1 MILFINKIY
10 LDNCECAKN
19 GCRLWGHL
27 TRKPMKRTRSET
39 MSRVEDL
46 RTCCELG
53 NNGFLFFVHFLHQ
66 PFYRVSQKITA
77 EFIWLRLIDLLW
89 PLSGDMNLSNVAL
102 VDFLWFQANR
112 NTFSLLFV
120 SRQQDQWIKVVSN
133 NFRMSSRCFNH
144 FDLKKLKPG
153 WRQAGARGQSGQEG
167 RLLYCCGQEVDDYD
181 QEDVCI
187 VVVILWGWLFGGFI
201 RWHYQARLSA
211 R

>member
-1 MILFINKIY
+1 MKIEFISKIY
-10 LDNCECAKN
+10 WDNRECAKN
-19 GCRLWGHL
+19 GWRLREHL

-53 NNGFLFFVHFLHQ
+53 NNRFLFRVHFLHQ
-66 PFYRVSQKITA
+66 PFYRVSQKIST
-77 EFIWLRLIDLLW
+77 EFKRLRLTHWL
-89 PLSGDMNLSNVAL
+89 LSGDMNLSIVAL

-120 SRQQDQWIKVVSN
+120 SRQQAQWIKVVSN
-133 NFRMSSRCFNH
+133 KFRMSSRCFNH

-167 RLLYCCGQEVDDYD
+167 RLLYCCGQEVDEYD
-181 QEDVCI
+181 QEGVCI
-187 VVVILWGWLFGGFI
+187 VVVILWGWLLGGFK

>member
-1 MILFINKIY
+1 
-10 LDNCECAKN
+10 
-19 GCRLWGHL
+19 
-27 TRKPMKRTRSET
+27 MKRTRSET

-46 RTCCELG
+46 RT
-53 NNGFLFFVHFLHQ
+53 
-66 PFYRVSQKITA
+66 FYRVSQQIST
-77 EFIWLRLIDLLW
+77 EFKRLRLTHWL
-89 PLSGDMNLSNVAL
+89 LSGDMNLSIVAL

-120 SRQQDQWIKVVSN
+120 SRQQAQWIKVVSN
-133 NFRMSSRCFNH
+133 KFRMSSRCFNH

-167 RLLYCCGQEVDDYD
+167 RQLYCCGAEVDDYD
-181 QEDVCI
+181 QEDAPI
-187 VVVILWGWLFGGFI
+187 VVVILWGWFFLGFI